1 MKRFAFVL
9 LLVFGVAP
17 VLCGQAPKPNA
28 DTPKEGAEP
37 GKRLDEYIEEYKQK
51 SSAALAGA
59 QPAPKNN
66 FGSEV
71 RPEGELF
78 VIMDK
83 LQQFDEP
90 SRAKVLASFNEYL
103 DYRISATSI
112 GGKFLSGSSSR
123 RRSPFTSLSCSCWR
137 EFTFPAFNFI
147 VHSTRSARR

>member
-59 QPAPKNN
+59 QPAPKND

-78 VIMDK
+78 VIMASYSNSMNPAGPRY
-83 LQQFDEP
+83 LLP
-90 SRAKVLASFNEYL
+90 S
-103 DYRISATSI
+103 TSI
-112 GGKFLSGSSSR
+112 STIAFRLPASEGS
-123 RRSPFTSLSCSCWR
+123 F
-137 EFTFPAFNFI
+137 
-147 VHSTRSARR
+147 